1 MKCSNCKKTATH
13 WCAGCKRNTYCGKSC
28 QAQDW
33 NRHIE
38 NCVPFL
44 IEGKKRTKEE
54 EEEKEKEKKKEE
66 EEKKREEIER
76 YIDNLQYNH
85 RAALES
91 LIGANFFGEKYRVAN
106 GDLMWHLIHQSEW
119 PRRQG
124 IDDRAMKRI
133 LDTMKDNARNGIFTE
148 DNLQYVVNL
157 AQAGVFGDVEKV
169 IHPNEER
176 MPVYLQRPRNWL
188 RDGIVGNKK
197 RYDVSK

>member
-13 WCAGCKRNTYCGKSC
+13 WCAGCKRNTYCSKSC

-33 NRHIE
+33 NRHVE
-38 NCVPFL
+38 NCVPFFVL

-54 EEEKEKEKKKEE
+54 EEE
-66 EEKKREEIER
+66 EEKKRKEIEQ

-85 RAALES
+85 RVALES
-91 LIGANFFGEKYRVAN
+91 LIGANFFGEKYRVTN
-106 GDLMWHLIHQSEW
+106 GDLMWHLIYQSEW
-119 PRRQG
+119 PKRRG
-124 IDDRAMKRI
+124 IDNRAMKRI

-157 AQAGVFGDVEKV
+157 AGAGVFGDVEKV
-169 IHPNEER
+169 IHPKEKDT
-176 MPVYLQRPRNWL
+176 PGVLQRPRNWL
-188 RDGIVGNKK
+188 RDGIVGSKK